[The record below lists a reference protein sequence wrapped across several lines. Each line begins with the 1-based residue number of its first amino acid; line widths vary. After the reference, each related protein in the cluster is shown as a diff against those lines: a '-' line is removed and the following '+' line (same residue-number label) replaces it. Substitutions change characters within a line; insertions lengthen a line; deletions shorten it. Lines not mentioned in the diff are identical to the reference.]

1 MLRLASDADVD
12 GMILRGLRR
21 REPALDLTRVQD
33 ALPEGTLD
41 PEVLEWA
48 ASENRVLLTND
59 RATMIGFAYQRVL
72 KGLPLPGLIVTKN
85 SQSIGSA
92 IADILLIA
100 EQMPEDEIRQQF
112 VVYLPLRR
120 GVFP

>member
-1 MLRLASDADVD
+1 
-12 GMILRGLRR
+12 MILRGLRR